1 LFVHARLALA
11 LALMSLSGIANAGD
25 RWQRV
30 LAGERKIGHAEITR
44 RQEGARILEAERV
57 EIQLGAPGRRVVYRM
72 SIDTESS
79 ADGALLRLRREVK
92 TREGH
97 SVVEARVQGDD
108 LIVANGIGRSVRTQ
122 TLEGAARELKSDVFA
137 QTWQAAVARGES
149 REPLIYHSWDPAK
162 LAVVEVTLTR
172 LPGAEVRIERRLRS
186 ARQVTATVQQ
196 LDATGRVVRE
206 SVRVGSLE
214 LTLLDSSEQEALAK
228 DETFDHV
235 AEQLQSSPYR
245 IPTRD
250 MQAKIRYGFDNHG
263 AAPQLPVGAGQRT
276 WTDGQTTFMQVCAG
290 CALDP
295 VELSADERRRG
306 LEATAWLQVDD
317 PKLARRA
324 LALTAGSR
332 DESAKMK
339 RLTTF
344 VREHM
349 SVEHIDMLGYG
360 TALEAFD
367 SRRGDCTEYAV
378 LLATLG
384 RAAGIPTRVAIGRVY
399 ARHFEGRRHVFVPH
413 AWVQAWTG
421 SGWQSF
427 DAAIGTFDSTHL
439 AFAVSYDGS
448 PANHFAGATLAR
460 ELTLTSAARVV
471 PRKSAANP

>member
-1 LFVHARLALA
+1 
-11 LALMSLSGIANAGD
+11 MSLSGVANAD
-25 RWQRV
+25 HRWQRV
-30 LAGERKIGHAEITR
+30 LAGERKIGHTEITR
-44 RQEGARILEAERV
+44 RQEGERILETEQVA
-57 EIQLGAPGRRVVYRM
+57 IQLGAPGRRVVYRM
-72 SIDTESS
+72 NIDTESS
-79 ADGALLRLRREVK
+79 TDGALLRLRREVK

-97 SVVEARVQGDD
+97 SVVDARVQGED
-108 LIVANGIGRSVRTQ
+108 LIVANGIGRGVRTQ
-122 TLEGAARELKSDVFA
+122 TFAGAARELKSDVFA
-137 QTWQAAVARGES
+137 RVWLAGVARGES
-149 REPLIYHSWDPAK
+149 REPFIYKSWDPVK
-162 LAVVEVTLTR
+162 LAVVDIGLRR
-172 LPGAEVRIERRLRS
+172 LPGADIRIERRVRTAGRL
-186 ARQVTATVQQ
+186 TATVQQ
-196 LDATGRVVRE
+196 LDAAGMVVLE
-206 SVRVGSLE
+206 SMRLGSLE
-214 LTLLDSSEQEALAK
+214 LTLVDSSEHDALAK
-228 DETFDHV
+228 DETYDHV
-235 AEQLQSSPYR
+235 AEQLQKSPYR
-245 IPTRD
+245 IPTKD
-250 MQAKIRYGFDNHG
+250 MRAKIRYGFDNHG

-295 VELSADERRRG
+295 FELSADERRRA
-306 LEATAWLQVDD
+306 LEATVWLQAGD

-324 LALTAGSR
+324 LALTSGGR
-332 DESAKMK
+332 DDAAKMK

-349 SVEHIDMLGYG
+349 SVEQIDMLGYG

-448 PANHFAGATLAR
+448 PANHFAGANLAHD
-460 ELTLTSAARVV
+460 LTLTSAARVV
-471 PRKSAANP
+471 PRKSAAN